1 MADRFFQNKSA
12 SEETHRRAMEA
23 MAEGLRSDIGQATAA
38 HESLYRQFNDQ
49 NEKLAGITAEV
60 RAAKAAVEATEARV
74 VQLEKSLKSSTE
86 MLIGVLAINVA
97 LLVIALYFILH
108 H

>member
-1 MADRFFQNKSA
+1 
-12 SEETHRRAMEA
+12 MEA
-23 MAEGLRSDIGQATAA
+23 LTDGLRSDIGQATAA

-49 NEKLAGITAEV
+49 NEKLAAISTEV
-60 RAAKAAVEATEARV
+60 RVVKATAVATEARV
-74 VQLEKSLKSSTE
+74 AQLEKALKSNTE

-97 LLVIALYFILH
+97 LLVISLYFILH